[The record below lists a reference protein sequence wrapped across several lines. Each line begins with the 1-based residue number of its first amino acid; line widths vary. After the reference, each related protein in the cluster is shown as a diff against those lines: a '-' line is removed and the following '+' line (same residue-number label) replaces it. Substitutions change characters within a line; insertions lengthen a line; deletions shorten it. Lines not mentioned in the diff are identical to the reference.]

1 VAKNYF
7 AILGVASSASPDEI
21 TSAHRRLAKEYHRDH
36 FSGGSEPFLQIEE
49 AYSILGDPYK
59 RNRYEQSLRE
69 SPMKTPRIHRP
80 SPGPEPLIPKQQP
93 VDMGEI
99 SPLRSFQTFTPS
111 VDEIFDWLWNSFASL
126 NWPKSGRL
134 QNLTLEIPLTTEQ
147 AMRGGNARI
156 MVPARAACP
165 LCHGYGSVGLY
176 ECSRCAGEGA
186 ISGEMP
192 VSISF
197 PAGFTQDHA
206 VVIPLERFGLRNLR
220 LTVLFRLTDDR
231 YQ

>member
-1 VAKNYF
+1 MAKNYF

-21 TSAHRRLAKEYHRDH
+21 RSAYRRLAKEYHPDH
-36 FSGGSEPFLQIEE
+36 STGGSEPFRQIQE
-49 AYSILGDPYK
+49 AYSVLGDPYK
-59 RNRYEQSLRE
+59 RNKYEQSLRD
-69 SPMKTPRIHRP
+69 SPMKTSRVHGP
-80 SPGPEPLIPKQQP
+80 SPEPLIPKQQP

-111 VDEIFDWLWNSFASL
+111 LDEIFDWLWNNFASL
-126 NWPKSGRL
+126 DWPKSGRL

-156 MVPARAACP
+156 MVPARAVCP
-165 LCHGYGSVGLY
+165 LCHGYGSVGPY

-186 ISGEMP
+186 ISGEVP
-192 VSISF
+192 VNISF

-206 VVIPLERFGLRNLR
+206 VVIPLERFGLRNLQ
-220 LTVLFRLTDDR
+220 LTAIFRLTDDR
-231 YQ
+231 YY